1 MKKKISIQS
10 SNLPIVILVILFG
23 LSVSLMTGCGSS
35 SSNDKEIGKPDSIV
49 ANNKA
54 TTQVFTIEQK
64 ADAIVGKWETT
75 TALDDKIAFEFSPT
89 QKEGDTYAGTY
100 IFYVNDTKDA
110 PAKYIV
116 SGDKLIK
123 FFTDE
128 GKEYPLIKVSVSD
141 NGDSLVYFN
150 QKDEQTRL
158 VKATEKQ
165 LKKKERQ

>member
-1 MKKKISIQS
+1 MKKKISIQG
-10 SNLPIVILVILFG
+10 SNLPIIILVILFG
-23 LSVSLMTGCGSS
+23 LSVSLMTACGSI
-35 SSNDKEIGKPDSIV
+35 SSNDKEFGKPDSIV

-54 TTQVFTIEQK
+54 TPQVFTIEQK

-75 TALDDKIAFEFSPT
+75 TALDDKIAFEFSPS

-128 GKEYPLIKVSVSD
+128 GKEYPLIKVSVSN